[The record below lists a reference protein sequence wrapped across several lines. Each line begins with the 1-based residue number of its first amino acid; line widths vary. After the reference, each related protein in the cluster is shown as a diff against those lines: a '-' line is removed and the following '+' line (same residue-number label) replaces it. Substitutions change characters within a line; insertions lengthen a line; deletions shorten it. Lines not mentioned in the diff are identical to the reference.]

1 MGRMA
6 GKVVVITGAGSGI
19 GLACAH
25 RFAAEKATV
34 VGFDRNPTDEW
45 GPVEAQAEAAR
56 YHNGDVRDEEA
67 LVALAQ
73 DTSEAF
79 GRIDV
84 LITAAGVAGGGP
96 VHSLS
101 SEEWDRVQG
110 VNLRGTFLSAKVVLP
125 TMMEQRGGSIIT
137 IASVEGTE
145 GNEGGSSYNASKGGV
160 VLLTKNMAMD
170 YGRLGIRVNAICPG
184 FIETPLLSEVLDLDF
199 MAEIKDAIRF
209 QHKLG
214 RLGKPE
220 EIAGV
225 AYFLASDD
233 ASFVSGQAIAVDGGY
248 TAGKSYGITAMMGLE

>member
-1 MGRMA
+1 
-6 GKVVVITGAGSGI
+6 
-19 GLACAH
+19 
-25 RFAAEKATV
+25 
-34 VGFDRNPTDEW
+34 
-45 GPVEAQAEAAR
+45 
-56 YHNGDVRDEEA
+56 
-67 LVALAQ
+67 
-73 DTSEAF
+73 
-79 GRIDV
+79 
-84 LITAAGVAGGGP
+84 
-96 VHSLS
+96 
-101 SEEWDRVQG
+101 
-110 VNLRGTFLSAKVVLP
+110 
-125 TMMEQRGGSIIT
+125 MMEQRGGSIIT

-145 GNEGGSSYNASKGGV
+145 ANEGGSSYNASKGGV

-199 MAEIKDAIRF
+199 MAEVKDAIRF